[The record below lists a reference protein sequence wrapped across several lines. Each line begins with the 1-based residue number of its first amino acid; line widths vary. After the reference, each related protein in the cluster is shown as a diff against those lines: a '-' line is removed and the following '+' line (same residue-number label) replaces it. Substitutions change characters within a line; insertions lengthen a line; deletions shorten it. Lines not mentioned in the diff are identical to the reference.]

1 MSTGMKMNCVN
12 GTFAREKKVSKEDN
26 TIFCEKHILIYFIQI
41 YISHIYYIEIAG
53 SKKKLRILS
62 I

>member
-1 MSTGMKMNCVN
+1 MKMNCVN
-12 GTFAREKKVSKEDN
+12 DTFAREKKVSKEDN